1 MTAANLLEAQTAAN
15 TALCAVSSDPV
26 AYRSLSDQ
34 ELLTFA
40 SASAQAQRLAATRT
54 AIAAGEMARRSAPE
68 LGNEGM
74 AKRLGLINTVE
85 LVKKTTGSTG
95 RDAVVA
101 VRAGRM
107 AHDAADDGRI
117 DLITGEVFEAAE
129 PWMSAA
135 AHAVTAGTLS
145 TQAAEAIRVSIGTP
159 TETVTAAQLAGLVE
173 RLLEIAATTDAD
185 KLQQYGR
192 RLRDSID
199 EAGIAERERARYEAR
214 AFTFRMRPD
223 GSAWSKTEYDIEGA
237 AIAKDLYD
245 RSTSPKRGGVR
256 FVDPDRQAQA
266 DQILNDPRTV
276 EQLAYDVHLGLL
288 KAGANADSSQ
298 LLGTGAPQIR
308 VIMTQKTPNATPTV
322 ADDGTII
329 PTPAPTSHGYIDG
342 QPDPI
347 SGATIDRLIC
357 DGEIIPVIFDETG
370 QAVDV
375 ARTQR
380 LFDKKQR
387 LILAVTQGGCMH
399 NSCDRPASWTEAH
412 HIIWISRGGETVLV
426 NGILLCRYHHQLLH
440 NNGWEIRQTGPDPTT
455 GIGEELWLIPPPDID
470 PEQTPRRMKSRSP
483 AYLEAFPHTA

>member
-1 MTAANLLEAQTAAN
+1 MTAADLLEAQTAAN
-15 TALCAVSSDPV
+15 AALCAVPSDPV
-26 AYRSLSDQ
+26 VYRALSDT

-40 SASAQAQRLAATRT
+40 SASAEAQRLAATRT
-54 AIAAGEMARRSAPE
+54 AMAAGEMARHSAPE

-74 AKRLGLINTVE
+74 AKRLGLINPIE
-85 LVKKTTGSTG
+85 LVRKTTGTTI
-95 RDAVVA
+95 RDAAVA
-101 VRAGRM
+101 VRTGKM
-107 AHDAADDGRI
+107 AQDAADDGRI
-117 DLITGEVFEAAE
+117 DLATGEVFESAE
-129 PWMSAA
+129 PWMAA
-135 AHAVTAGTLS
+135 VAAAVTAGSLS
-145 TQAAEAIRVSIGTP
+145 TQMADAIRISIGKP
-159 TETVTAAQLAGLVE
+159 SESVTAGQLAGLVE
-173 RLLEIAATTDAD
+173 QLLEIAPTTDAD
-185 KLQQYGR
+185 RLQNHGR

-223 GSAWSKTEYDIEGA
+223 GSAWSRTEYDIEGA
-237 AIAKDLYD
+237 ALAKDIYD

-256 FVDPDRQAQA
+256 FVDPDRQAQV

-308 VIMTQKTPNATPTV
+308 VIMKQTPPVITE
-322 ADDGTII
+322 DGTVV
-329 PTPAPTSHGYIDG
+329 PAPTGHGYIDG

-387 LILAVTQGGCMH
+387 LILAVTQGGCMCGD
-399 NSCDRPASWTEAH
+399 CDRAASWTEAH
-412 HIIWISRGGETVLV
+412 HIVWISRGGETILV

-440 NNGWEIRQTGPDPTT
+440 NNGWEIRQTGPN
-455 GIGEELWLIPPPDID
+455 GEELWLIPPPDVD
-470 PEQTPRRMKSRSP
+470 PEQTPQRMKPRSP
-483 AYLEAFPHTA
+483 AYTETFPNLG